1 MVAEAVT
8 FFTGS
13 VAKFEQRGNRSD
25 RRCRCPVEQFMAA
38 TGVVPSAGPTG
49 MSAPTDTA
57 QTVKPAPLK
66 HTSGGLRHGL

>member
-25 RRCRCPVEQFMAA
+25 RRCRYHFYADSYYKTIGA
-38 TGVVPSAGPTG
+38 
-49 MSAPTDTA
+49 
-57 QTVKPAPLK
+57 
-66 HTSGGLRHGL
+66 

>member
-25 RRCRCPVEQFMAA
+25 RRCRYHVYADGYHRIIGA
-38 TGVVPSAGPTG
+38 
-49 MSAPTDTA
+49 
-57 QTVKPAPLK
+57 
-66 HTSGGLRHGL
+66 